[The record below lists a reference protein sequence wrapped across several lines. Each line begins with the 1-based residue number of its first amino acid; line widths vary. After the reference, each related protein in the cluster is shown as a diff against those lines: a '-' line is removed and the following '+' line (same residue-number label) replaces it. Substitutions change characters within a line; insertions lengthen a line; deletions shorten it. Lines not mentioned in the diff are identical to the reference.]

1 MRKGEK
7 NTFQTNHDSRKNFT
21 LAKILVR
28 HPTVGNLDA
37 TGGGFIFYPEIK
49 SGIAV
54 FGFDFKVFPK
64 SIEKTYHRI
73 PFHSVSSLYG
83 SLAAVKLIDV

>member
-1 MRKGEK
+1 MRQGEK

-37 TGGGFIFYPEIK
+37 TGGGVFFTLKMLLAIK
-49 SGIAV
+49 SMW
-54 FGFDFKVFPK
+54 
-64 SIEKTYHRI
+64 SIVDNDIK
-73 PFHSVSSLYG
+73 
-83 SLAAVKLIDV
+83 